1 MGKKIAIVG
10 AGAVGSK
17 VGGHMLANDEDVI
30 FIDGWPEHV
39 EAINSQGLHLT
50 GNTPEEEITVKG
62 RALHL
67 TDVQQLAKEDTIDI
81 AFVSM
86 KSYDTQWAT
95 QLIKPY
101 LSPDGFIV
109 SLQNCMN
116 EEFIAAIVGWG
127 KVMGTIAAKI
137 SVALPGPGHVHRNGP
152 IMGSSHTVFRV
163 GEPHGRITPRAE
175 EVARLCGYCDSHMVT
190 TNLWGERWTK
200 LVMNSSSNPV
210 SAVTDMSSTAISQD
224 EGLRKLKTHLAA
236 EAIIVGKAAGF
247 NLEQLHGID
256 CEQWIEAVNGDTTAY
271 DEIEQDYIAMG
282 KKGNPDGRPSM
293 GQDMQKG
300 RRTEIDFMNGLV
312 CLKGKELG
320 IPTPVNDRIV
330 DAVKAV
336 EKDSSQACAELGR
349 SLLE

>member
-17 VGGHMLANDEDVI
+17 VGGHMAANGEEVI
-30 FIDGWPEHV
+30 FIDSWPDHV
-39 EAINSQGLHLT
+39 NKMNADGLHMT
-50 GNTPEEEITVKG
+50 GNTPEEEMNVKV

-67 TDVQQLAKEDTIDI
+67 TDVQQLAKEDPIDI

-86 KSYDTQWAT
+86 KSYDTEWAT
-95 QLIKPY
+95 LLIKPY
-101 LSPDGFIV
+101 LAPDGFIV

-137 SVALPGPGHVHRNGP
+137 SVQMPGPAHVHRNGP
-152 IMGSSHTVFRV
+152 IMGDSHTVFRV
-163 GEPHGRITPRAE
+163 GEPHGRVTPRAE

-200 LVMNSSSNPV
+200 LVMNSSANPMAASTGLS
-210 SAVTDMSSTAISQD
+210 SAGVSQD
-224 EGLRKLKTHLAA
+224 AHLRAVKIRLAA
-236 EAIIVGKAAGF
+236 EAIAVGRAAGF
-247 NLEQLHGID
+247 NLEKLHGID
-256 CEQWIEAVNGDTTAY
+256 CGQWIKAVAGDKAAY
-271 DEIEQDYIAMG
+271 KEIEDDYIASG
-282 KKGNPDGRPSM
+282 KKGNPEGRPSM

-312 CLKGKELG
+312 CAKGREMG
-320 IPTPVNDRIV
+320 VPTPTNDGIV
-330 DAVKAV
+330 AAVKKV
-336 EKDSSQACAELGR
+336 ERDPSLASPDLLKDL
-349 SLLE
+349 

>member
-1 MGKKIAIVG
+1 MGKKIVIVG

-17 VGGHMLANDEDVI
+17 VGGHMAANGEDVT
-30 FIDGWPEHV
+30 FIDGWPDHV
-39 EAINSQGLHLT
+39 NKMNKDGLHLT
-50 GNTPEEEITVKG
+50 GNTPEEEITTPV
-62 RALHL
+62 RAVHL
-67 TDVQQLAKEDTIDI
+67 TEVQQFAKEDPFDI

-101 LSPDGFIV
+101 LAPDGFVV

-137 SVALPGPGHVHRNGP
+137 SVQMPGPAHVHRNGP
-152 IMGSSHTVFRV
+152 VMGNAHTVFRV

-175 EVARLCGYCDSHMVT
+175 EVARLCGYTDSYLVT

-210 SAVTDMSSTAISQD
+210 SAATGMSSKAISED
-224 EGLRKLKTHLAA
+224 EHLRGVKIRLAA
-236 EAIIVGKAAGF
+236 EAIEVGRAAGF
-247 NLEQLHGID
+247 NLEKLHGID
-256 CEQWIEAVNGDTTAY
+256 CGQWQKAVNGDKAAY
-271 DEIEQDYIAMG
+271 KEIEEDYITMG

-312 CLKGKELG
+312 VAKGKEIG
-320 IPTPVNDRIV
+320 IPTPTNEGIV
-330 DAVKAV
+330 QAVKTV
-336 EKDSSQACAELGR
+336 ERDPSKASPK
-349 SLLE
+349 LLADL

>member
-1 MGKKIAIVG
+1 
-10 AGAVGSK
+10 
-17 VGGHMLANDEDVI
+17 MLANGENVT

-39 EAINSQGLHLT
+39 NKINSDGLHMT
-50 GNTPEEEITVKG
+50 GNTPEEEMTVKG

-67 TDVQQLAKEDTIDI
+67 TDVQQLAKEDPVDI

-101 LSPDGFIV
+101 LAPDGFIV

-137 SVALPGPGHVHRNGP
+137 SVQMPGPAHVHRNGP
-152 IMGSSHTVFRV
+152 IMGDSHTVFRV
-163 GEPHGRITPRAE
+163 GEPHGRVTPRAE
-175 EVARLCGYCDSHMVT
+175 EVARMCGYCDSYMVT

-200 LVMNSSSNPV
+200 LVMNASSNPM
-210 SAVTDMSSTAISQD
+210 SAASGLSSTGISQD
-224 EGLRKLKTHLAA
+224 ADLRAVKIHLAA
-236 EAIIVGKAAGF
+236 EAIEVGRAAGF
-247 NLEQLHGID
+247 NLEKLHGID
-256 CEQWIEAVNGDTTAY
+256 CSEWPKAVRGDNTAY
-271 DEIEQDYIAMG
+271 KKIEDDYIATG

-312 CLKGKELG
+312 CMKGKELG
-320 IPTPVNDRIV
+320 ILTPVNDGIV
-330 DAVKAV
+330 EAVKIA
-336 EKDSSQACAELGR
+336 EKDGSKASPELVKA
-349 SLLE
+349 LLP

>member
-1 MGKKIAIVG
+1 MGKKIVFVG
-10 AGAVGSK
+10 AGAVGCK
-17 VGGHMLANDEDVI
+17 VGGHMLANGEDVT

-39 EAINSQGLHLT
+39 NQINSDGLHMT
-50 GNTPEEEITVKG
+50 GNTPEEEMTVKG

-67 TDVQQLAKEDTIDI
+67 TDVQQLAKEDPVDI

-101 LSPDGFIV
+101 LAPDGFIV

-137 SVALPGPGHVHRNGP
+137 SVQMPGPAHVHRNGP
-152 IMGSSHTVFRV
+152 IMGDSHTVFRV
-163 GEPHGRITPRAE
+163 GEPHGRVTPRAE
-175 EVARLCGYCDSHMVT
+175 EVAMMCGYCDSYMVT

-200 LVMNSSSNPV
+200 LVMNASSNPM
-210 SAVTDMSSTAISQD
+210 SAASGLSSTGISQD
-224 EGLRKLKTHLAA
+224 ADLRAVKIHLAA
-236 EAIIVGKAAGF
+236 EAIEVGRAAGF
-247 NLEQLHGID
+247 NLEELHGID
-256 CEQWIEAVNGDTTAY
+256 CGEWLKAVRGDKSAY
-271 DEIEQDYIAMG
+271 KEIEDDYIATG

-312 CLKGKELG
+312 CMKGKELG
-320 IPTPVNDRIV
+320 IRTPVNDGIV
-330 DAVKAV
+330 EAVKIA
-336 EKDSSQACAELGR
+336 EKDGSKASPELVKA
-349 SLLE
+349 LLP

>member
-17 VGGHMLANDEDVI
+17 VGGHMLANGEDVT
-30 FIDGWPEHV
+30 FIDGWPDHV
-39 EAINSQGLHLT
+39 EKINKDGLYMT
-50 GNTPEEEITVKG
+50 GNTPEEEMTVQG

-67 TDVQQLAKEDTIDI
+67 TDVQELAKEDPIDI

-86 KSYDTQWAT
+86 KSYDTEWAT

-101 LSPDGFIV
+101 LAPDGFIV

-137 SVALPGPGHVHRNGP
+137 SVQMPGPGHVHRNGP
-152 IMGSSHTVFRV
+152 IMGNSHTVFRV

-175 EVARLCGYCDSHMVT
+175 EVAQLCGYCDSYLVT

-200 LVMNSSSNPV
+200 LVMNSSSNPMAAA
-210 SAVTDMSSTAISQD
+210 SGLSSTAISED
-224 EGLRKLKTHLAA
+224 ADLRKVKIHLAA
-236 EAIIVGKAAGF
+236 EAIEVGRAAGF
-247 NLEQLHGID
+247 NLEKLHGID
-256 CEQWIEAVNGDTTAY
+256 CGQWTKALDGDKAAY
-271 DEIEQDYIAMG
+271 AEIEEDYIEMG

-312 CLKGKELG
+312 CMKAREFGLK
-320 IPTPVNDRIV
+320 TPVNDGIV
-330 DAVKAV
+330 EAAKMV
-336 EKDSSQACAELGR
+336 EKDPSKATPDLVKG
-349 SLLE
+349 LLP